1 MLKGNNSLKFPI
13 AVVSL
18 INTLYFFL
26 FEDDVESCLYLLV
39 GGNRAILQYP
49 LCGIGK
55 QENLMSYIDVTDIE
69 KVSVIDQDKSRI
81 LYSDLNKG
89 IIAITSLE
97 KDKNKQRYSSLP
109 CFILHLLH
117 LTVNKRCQ
125 INKFCILQLK

>member
-1 MLKGNNSLKFPI
+1 
-13 AVVSL
+13 
-18 INTLYFFL
+18 
-26 FEDDVESCLYLLV
+26 
-39 GGNRAILQYP
+39 
-49 LCGIGK
+49 
-55 QENLMSYIDVTDIE
+55 MSYIDVADIE

-97 KDKNKQRYSSLP
+97 KDKIKQRYSSLS

-125 INKFCILQLK
+125 ISKFCILQLK